1 MDFLKDLF
9 DFLKS
14 QKKWWLIPI
23 ILALLALGLLLL
35 FAESSAVAT
44 FIYPIF

>member
-14 QKKWWLIPI
+14 QKKKVVVNSNN
-23 ILALLALGLLLL
+23 AST
-35 FAESSAVAT
+35 FSAG
-44 FIYPIF
+44 FINNIC